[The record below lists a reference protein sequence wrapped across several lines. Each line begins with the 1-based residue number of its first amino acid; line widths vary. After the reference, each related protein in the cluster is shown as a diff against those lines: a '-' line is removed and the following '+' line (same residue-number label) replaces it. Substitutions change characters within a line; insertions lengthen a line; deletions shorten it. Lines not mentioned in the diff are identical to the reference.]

1 MCREGG
7 FDIPA
12 DKMLVCR
19 EGGFRLSAMLNTLL
33 WRDPVVTK
41 PDVWEFL
48 KPHRPRTVREWA
60 LSFIVGGGA
69 GLLVLEFLSYL

>member
-1 MCREGG
+1 
-7 FDIPA
+7 
-12 DKMLVCR
+12 
-19 EGGFRLSAMLNTLL
+19 MLNALR
-33 WRDPVVTK
+33 WRDSIVTK
-41 PDVWEFL
+41 TDIWEFL